1 VNIYNPL
8 KEFMHMYFRERSR
21 VATQSIESI
30 ILRCGAQCGCE
41 FVELSECVIVESIQ
55 AFYPLSSLFK
65 KSFAKFESRT

>member
-1 VNIYNPL
+1 
-8 KEFMHMYFRERSR
+8 MYFRERSR

-55 AFYPLSSLFK
+55 AFYPPAFLKNPSPNLNPGLEK
-65 KSFAKFESRT
+65 VPVI